1 MNTAFLVGLVA
12 GAVVV
17 AVYAKAHAAL
27 KAQAETL
34 TRPLNPPRAI
44 LADCDT
50 CGRTI
55 QDRHGRCSSCGS
67 SAIWTLGVAVPEPTE
82 VQVSAT
88 LARVAYLA
96 DVTARAKARNER
108 ARGGLSSKGVM

>member
-1 MNTAFLVGLVA
+1 MNVILTLAAGLIA
-12 GAVVV
+12 GY
-17 AVYAKAHAAL
+17 VYAKALAAA
-27 KAQAETL
+27 KNRAEHIAP
-34 TRPLNPPRAI
+34 RPNPPRAI

-67 SAIWTLGVAVPEPTE
+67 SSIWTLGVAVPEPSD

-88 LARVAYLA
+88 LARVAFLA
-96 DVTARAKARNER
+96 DVTARAVARNEQAR
-108 ARGGLSSKGVM
+108 ASSKGVH

>member
-1 MNTAFLVGLVA
+1 MTPLLLVA
-12 GAVVV
+12 VGVIAGY
-17 AVYAKAHAAL
+17 VYARAVQSVACRAEAL
-27 KAQAETL
+27 S
-34 TRPLNPPRAI
+34 RPIPNPRAI

-67 SAIWTLGVAVPEPTE
+67 SSIWTLGVAVPEPSD

-88 LARVAYLA
+88 LARVAFLA
-96 DVTARAKARNER
+96 DVKGRAVARNER
-108 ARGGLSSKGVM
+108 ARGGLTSGRVQ